1 LAFQFDQTTADFD
14 ELMGREMTVT
24 IGNVSD
30 RHLNKMDENAPP
42 IKFTKTLANLNLDEA
57 SARFLITVDD
67 DNCANGLSLDDETL
81 QSEIANILALPEPS
95 RIEIVTSVC
104 NEIDTTVGATVMIRP
119 PADSSVRRSLSK
131 RNHHAVALVYSLL
144 ETTSLLE
151 DGTQRR
157 ALANGREFHIGPMQ
171 IIPGPTDAKLLET
184 DPDVKLKEERIRAGR
199 WDENEELQHKQ
210 MLSMLRMEENVEGN
224 MLRME
229 ENVEGNMLRMED
241 KNQNNIDS
249 VLEELRLER
258 QEIRALG
265 VALGRQESRAL
276 ELVLCGVI
284 VGLLLFALAARMV

>member
-1 LAFQFDQTTADFD
+1 
-14 ELMGREMTVT
+14 MGREMTVT

-229 ENVEGNMLRMED
+229 D
-241 KNQNNIDS
+241 KNQNNIDSVLEELRLERQDIEGNIDS

>member
-104 NEIDTTVGATVMIRP
+104 NEKDATVGATVMIRP
-119 PADSSVRRSLSK
+119 PSDSSVRRSLSE

-144 ETTSLLE
+144 EATSLLE

-157 ALANGREFHIGPMQ
+157 ALANGREFHVGPMQ

-210 MLSMLRMEENVEGN
+210 MLSIEGNMLRIEDKNQGN

-229 ENVEGNMLRMED
+229 EKIEG
-241 KNQNNIDS
+241 NIDS

-276 ELVLCGVI
+276 EFGLCGVI